1 MTRDPIGR
9 DEITAMAL
17 RIGPYLRRTPVID
30 IEPADTGVEAR
41 VSLKLE
47 LTQHSGS
54 FKARRLCQFVDARD
68 SAGRRRG
75 RFRRQSRSGGRL
87 CRAPPR
93 RKGEDLCAA
102 HFLAG
107 KGSRSPPTGRPIL
120 RSPKAHRRSAR
131 PQRRGP
137 HHIHAF
143 DQRETLLGQG
153 TIGREIEYQVPDLD
167 TLLVSVGGGGLSA
180 GIAAWYAGRARI
192 VGVEPEGSPTLFRA
206 LEAGRPIDANTN
218 GIAADSLAP
227 RRVGELVFPVAQRHI
242 SEVVLVSDEAIR
254 AAQEALWRMVRI
266 VAEPGGAAAFAAL
279 VSGRYRPPRGERVGG
294 RGQWRQPS
302 LSASAAKGRH
312 SAAASAGAGSGMR
325 RRARRPASLALAR
338 ARLASL
344 MWPKP
349 RISCG
354 SAASSTAV
362 A

>member
-1 MTRDPIGR
+1 M
-9 DEITAMAL
+9 
-17 RIGPYLRRTPVID
+17 
-30 IEPADTGVEAR
+30 
-41 VSLKLE
+41 
-47 LTQHSGS
+47 
-54 FKARRLCQFVDARD
+54 
-68 SAGRRRG
+68 
-75 RFRRQSRSGGRL
+75 
-87 CRAPPR
+87 
-93 RKGEDLCAA
+93 
-102 HFLAG
+102 
-107 KGSRSPPTGRPIL
+107 
-120 RSPKAHRRSAR
+120 
-131 PQRRGP
+131 
-137 HHIHAF
+137 
-143 DQRETLLGQG
+143 LGQG

-218 GIAADSLAP
+218 GIAANLLAP